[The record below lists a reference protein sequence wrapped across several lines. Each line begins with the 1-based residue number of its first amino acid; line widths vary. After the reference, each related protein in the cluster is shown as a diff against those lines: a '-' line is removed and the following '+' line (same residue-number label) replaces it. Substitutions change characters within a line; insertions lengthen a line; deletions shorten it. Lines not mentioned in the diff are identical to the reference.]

1 MASPCMNPLKN
12 TMRHTQLAVVKHRI
26 ALGQPL
32 PFNVYNKDL
41 TLLLA
46 KGMAIDDAAQ
56 LEALLERGTVVD
68 LAELHRATDAIKH
81 APVDLLPALW
91 QDNMDRVART
101 LRTVQV
107 ETFREAL
114 EEVAEPVTTLI
125 DRDPDLAIFQ
135 VLRQDTSATLQ
146 YGINHAVHTAIVCRL
161 VAQRLQ
167 WSPADATRAFKAALT
182 MNLAMFELQGILASQ
197 STPPTDEQRRQIH
210 SHPIRS
216 REMLMNAGVADH
228 DWLKAVEQHHEQP
241 DRSGYPFGI
250 NNPSEIATLL
260 QRADVYTAKLSARA
274 TREPMA
280 ADRAGRELF
289 MRDPANPITAAL
301 VKEFGVYPPGCYVAL
316 ASGETGVVIKRG
328 PTVMAPVV
336 AAMTNRHGDA
346 LVEPVR
352 RDTTQPG
359 QTVVAVL
366 PAKSVKVRLTPE
378 KLLAMAA

>member
-1 MASPCMNPLKN
+1 M
-12 TMRHTQLAVVKHRI
+12 T
-26 ALGQPL
+26 
-32 PFNVYNKDL
+32 
-41 TLLLA
+41 
-46 KGMAIDDAAQ
+46 IDNAAQ
-56 LEALLERGTVVD
+56 LDALLDRGTVVD

-167 WSPADATRAFKAALT
+167 WSPTDATRAFKAALT

-197 STPPTDEQRRQIH
+197 TTPPTDEQRRQIH

-260 QRADVYTAKLSARA
+260 QRADVYTAKLSL
-274 TREPMA
+274 
-280 ADRAGRELF
+280 GW
-289 MRDPANPITAAL
+289 
-301 VKEFGVYPPGCYVAL
+301 
-316 ASGETGVVIKRG
+316 
-328 PTVMAPVV
+328 
-336 AAMTNRHGDA
+336 
-346 LVEPVR
+346 
-352 RDTTQPG
+352 
-359 QTVVAVL
+359 
-366 PAKSVKVRLTPE
+366 
-378 KLLAMAA
+378 